1 MAEDHDR
8 STGASGSEE
17 TPLTR
22 KPISR
27 RDFLKVAGATG
38 LTVGALG
45 GLGGALSACG
55 SSGGGGGASASAGA
69 TGRTIKVGF
78 VTPLT
83 GPLQTFGQ
91 LDTFIV
97 SQWKEAVKGGVKC
110 GDGKTHPIEILVKDS
125 QSDTNRAATV
135 AGDLITNDGVDIM
148 MVASTPDTVNPVS
161 TAAESFGVPCVSND
175 CPWQPYYFG
184 RQKNPAKPV
193 PFKWTYHFFWGLED
207 VTAVFTGMWNQ
218 LQTNKL
224 VGEMWPNDA
233 DGNGWA
239 NPVTGQPPMLK
250 AAGYTFVSGGKFQDG
265 AADYTPQ
272 ITKFKAAG
280 CEILSGVF
288 IPPDFVNFWHQS
300 YRQGFKPIA
309 ATVGKALLF
318 PAELEAIGP
327 TGYGL
332 TTECWWS
339 PWHPFT
345 SSLTGQTCQ
354 QLADAWTS
362 SSGGKEW
369 AQPLL
374 HYGVFEVVVDALKRA
389 SSVDDKQVIVD
400 AIKATDMDTIA
411 GKVTWSAGAPL
422 NPVPNVCRTVL
433 VGGMWTKG
441 TTYPFELLLVDTSHA
456 AAAPFN
462 VTIPENGKVAPIKYA

>member
-1 MAEDHDR
+1 
-8 STGASGSEE
+8 
-17 TPLTR
+17 
-22 KPISR
+22 
-27 RDFLKVAGATG
+27 
-38 LTVGALG
+38 
-45 GLGGALSACG
+45 
-55 SSGGGGGASASAGA
+55 
-69 TGRTIKVGF
+69 
-78 VTPLT
+78 
-83 GPLQTFGQ
+83 
-91 LDTFIV
+91 
-97 SQWKEAVKGGVKC
+97 
-110 GDGKTHPIEILVKDS
+110 
-125 QSDTNRAATV
+125 
-135 AGDLITNDGVDIM
+135 
-148 MVASTPDTVNPVS
+148 
-161 TAAESFGVPCVSND
+161 
-175 CPWQPYYFG
+175 
-184 RQKNPAKPV
+184 
-193 PFKWTYHFFWGLED
+193 
-207 VTAVFTGMWNQ
+207 
-218 LQTNKL
+218 
-224 VGEMWPNDA
+224 
-233 DGNGWA
+233 
-239 NPVTGQPPMLK
+239 MLK

-300 YRQGFKPIA
+300 YQQGFKPVA

-374 HYGVFEVVVDALKRA
+374 HYAVFEVVVDALKRA
-389 SSVDDKQVIVD
+389 TSVDDKQVVVD

-411 GKVTWSAGAPL
+411 GKVTWNGPGRAAEPGPERLPHRARGRHVGQGHEVPVRAAARRHLARGGGTVQRHHPGERQGRADQVRLSLTCSPTVQAQVALPSAGSERSPADGEA
-422 NPVPNVCRTVL
+422 C
-433 VGGMWTKG
+433 
-441 TTYPFELLLVDTSHA
+441 S
-456 AAAPFN
+456 
-462 VTIPENGKVAPIKYA
+462 